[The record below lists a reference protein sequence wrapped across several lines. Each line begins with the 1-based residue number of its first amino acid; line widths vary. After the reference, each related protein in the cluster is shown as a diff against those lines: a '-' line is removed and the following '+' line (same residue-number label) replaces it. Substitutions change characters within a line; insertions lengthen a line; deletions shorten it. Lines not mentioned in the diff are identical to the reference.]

1 MQSNASPASS
11 KVGSHLIRTMSSS
24 KFKIVYAGLLVALLY
39 LATISY
45 ISNHFNYTTMSDQ
58 KYDSVLVGW
67 ADDPKFNDNN
77 ELLSWNVRLKDHEL
91 KDMLDQYV
99 TRRDEEGRG
108 GNVYITLFM
117 SKNGKACA
125 RVFNPNSEAAKEKR
139 AQKANS
145 NAEQESADL
154 PF

>member
-1 MQSNASPASS
+1 
-11 KVGSHLIRTMSSS
+11 
-24 KFKIVYAGLLVALLY
+24 
-39 LATISY
+39 
-45 ISNHFNYTTMSDQ
+45 MSDT

-67 ADDPKFNDNN
+67 ADDPKYNDNN
-77 ELLSWNVRLKDHEL
+77 ELMSWNVRLKDHEL
-91 KDMLDQYV
+91 KDMLDQYM
-99 TRRDEEGRG
+99 TLKDDQGRG

-139 AQKANS
+139 EAKA
-145 NAEQESADL
+145 ASAPVAKDDL

>member
-1 MQSNASPASS
+1 MWRYTCPNLHSVYINFFNSNQY
-11 KVGSHLIRTMSSS
+11 INMSE
-24 KFKIVYAGLLVALLY
+24 
-39 LATISY
+39 T
-45 ISNHFNYTTMSDQ
+45 

-67 ADDPKFNDNN
+67 ADDPKYNDNN
-77 ELLSWNVRLKDHEL
+77 ELMSWSVRLKDNEL

-108 GNVYITLFM
+108 GNVYVTLFM

-139 AQKANS
+139 EAKAASQQVAQD
-145 NAEQESADL
+145 DL

>member
-1 MQSNASPASS
+1 
-11 KVGSHLIRTMSSS
+11 MSE
-24 KFKIVYAGLLVALLY
+24 K
-39 LATISY
+39 
-45 ISNHFNYTTMSDQ
+45 Q
-58 KYDSVLVGW
+58 YDSVLVGW
-67 ADDPKFNDNN
+67 ADDPRYNDNN
-77 ELLSWNVRLKDHEL
+77 ELLSWSMRLKDDEL
-91 KDMLDQYV
+91 KDILQQYV

-108 GNVYITLFM
+108 GNVYLTMFM

-139 AQKANS
+139 AAKANT

>member
-1 MQSNASPASS
+1 
-11 KVGSHLIRTMSSS
+11 
-24 KFKIVYAGLLVALLY
+24 
-39 LATISY
+39 
-45 ISNHFNYTTMSDQ
+45 MSDQ

-67 ADDPKFNDNN
+67 ADEPKLNDNG
-77 ELLSWNVRLKDHEL
+77 EVQAWTLRLKDHEL

-99 TRRDEEGRG
+99 TSRNEQGHG
-108 GNVYITLFM
+108 GNVYVTLFM

-139 AQKANS
+139 AAKA
-145 NAEQESADL
+145 AETSTEDAL